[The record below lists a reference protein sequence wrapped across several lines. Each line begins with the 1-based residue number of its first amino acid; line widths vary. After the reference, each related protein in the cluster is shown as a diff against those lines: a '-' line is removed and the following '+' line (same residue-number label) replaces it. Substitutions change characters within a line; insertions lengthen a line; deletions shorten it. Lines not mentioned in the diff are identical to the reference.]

1 MRYGAIRN
9 KFCLRFESRGLQ
21 VYLVEDGQAGLFIPA
36 EYRNNFSIY
45 FAVLTFWFFCV
56 KTKEQYSLFF
66 IQIPLQSPLAED
78 TFIKWGVRYVLKI
91 SLTHDF
97 SRGTKETNNN

>member
-9 KFCLRFESRGLQ
+9 KFCLPLESRGLRFASS
-21 VYLVEDGQAGLFIPA
+21 EDGQAGLFIPA

-56 KTKEQYSLFF
+56 KTKEQYFP
-66 IQIPLQSPLAED
+66 I
-78 TFIKWGVRYVLKI
+78 V
-91 SLTHDF
+91 
-97 SRGTKETNNN
+97 